1 MAAIRVT
8 GNIILITSGIRFLVF
23 ENGNK
28 IGCFELEEDVVHEE
42 NKKDKEG
49 DKDNKGR
56 DDTQNGGA
64 NYILASAFSPSG
76 EFFVICDNRKQ
87 LHLFQTRPKWQLLS
101 RR

>member
-1 MAAIRVT
+1 M
-8 GNIILITSGIRFLVF
+8 LWTSTVETLWRGAFQTSWTHM
-23 ENGNK
+23 NK